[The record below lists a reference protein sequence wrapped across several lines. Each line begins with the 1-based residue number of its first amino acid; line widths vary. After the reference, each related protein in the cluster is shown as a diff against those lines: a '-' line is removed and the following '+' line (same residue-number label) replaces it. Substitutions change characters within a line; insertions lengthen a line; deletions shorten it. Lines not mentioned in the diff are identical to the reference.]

1 MTGQNIKM
9 KSRRQAVSGG
19 KRNHVVRWSAGVAW
33 VLIVAVLANVI
44 CFGPMYNNVAIILN
58 SQAQV
63 CTRWQTAVIIQLKIR
78 MRQVWTI

>member
-1 MTGQNIKM
+1 M

>member
-1 MTGQNIKM
+1 M
-9 KSRRQAVSGG
+9 
-19 KRNHVVRWSAGVAW
+19 AW

>member
-19 KRNHVVRWSAGVAW
+19 KRNHVVRWSAG
-33 VLIVAVLANVI
+33 VAVLANVI